1 MLPKKR
7 EPCKLLKGIII
18 RSAIMENS
26 MKFPQKTK
34 YKTAFDPA
42 ILLLGIYPKEMK
54 AEYWR
59 NTCTLV
65 FTTAL
70 FTIAK
75 LWKQPKCLSTD
86 KWEN

>member
-1 MLPKKR
+1 MQIKTTMTYHYSSVRLAIIKKARDNMLPKKR

-54 AEYWR
+54 AEY
-59 NTCTLV
+59 
-65 FTTAL
+65 
-70 FTIAK
+70 
-75 LWKQPKCLSTD
+75 
-86 KWEN
+86 